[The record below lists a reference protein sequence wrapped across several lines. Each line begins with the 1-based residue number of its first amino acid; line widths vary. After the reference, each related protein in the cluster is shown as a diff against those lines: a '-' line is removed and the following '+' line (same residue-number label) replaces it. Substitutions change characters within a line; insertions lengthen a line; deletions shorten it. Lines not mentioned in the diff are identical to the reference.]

1 MIPYAP
7 QWIAGRPAVPGM
19 QAFFASAL
27 IAGLARMA
35 RRLSDP
41 FVRSISTRD
50 DYFFL
55 GLLIVWLALSLLA
68 APNRPARSRFS
79 RTFL

>member
-1 MIPYAP
+1 MIPCTP

-19 QAFFASAL
+19 QVIFASAL
-27 IAGLARMA
+27 IAGLVRMA

-50 DYFFL
+50 DYCFL
-55 GLLIVWLALSLLA
+55 GLLIVWLAFSLLA
-68 APNRPARSRFS
+68 APNRPAGSRFS